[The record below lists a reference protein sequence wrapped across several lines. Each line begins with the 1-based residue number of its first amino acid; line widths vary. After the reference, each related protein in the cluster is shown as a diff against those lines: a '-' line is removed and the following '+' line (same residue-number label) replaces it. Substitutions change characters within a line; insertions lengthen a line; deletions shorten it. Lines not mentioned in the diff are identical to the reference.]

1 MKKGLLILMLM
12 PVAAFAVDRV
22 SIYDFD
28 QDGKVTLED
37 LNRYCD
43 VDAKLFE
50 RADKNNDGALSNSE
64 LRTAKAYL
72 LDKCEK

>member
-1 MKKGLLILMLM
+1 MKKGLLILALM

-22 SIYDFD
+22 QIYDFD

-43 VDAKLFE
+43 VSKKLFE
-50 RADKNNDGALSNSE
+50 KADKNSDGYLSNSE
-64 LRTAKAYL
+64 LRSAKDYL
-72 LDKCEK
+72 LRSCEK